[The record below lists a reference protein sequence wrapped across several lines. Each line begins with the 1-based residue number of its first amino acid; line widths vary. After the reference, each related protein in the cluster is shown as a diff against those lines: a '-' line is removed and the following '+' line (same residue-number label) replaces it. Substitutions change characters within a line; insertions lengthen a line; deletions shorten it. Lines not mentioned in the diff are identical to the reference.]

1 MNNGI
6 VVLLLIILCVW
17 GVPLWKQFWS
27 DVFVIPDFPDNWP
40 EDQYKHLARELW
52 SEKYEREKGITL
64 SDGRSSEL
72 SLLGLGSLR
81 ITLTWGR

>member
-17 GVPLWKQFWS
+17 GVPLWKQFWG
-27 DVFVIPDFPDNWP
+27 DVSVIPDFPDNWP

-52 SEKYEREKGITL
+52 SEKYEREKRDNAVRWPLVGAFL
-64 SDGRSSEL
+64 AW
-72 SLLGLGSLR
+72 
-81 ITLTWGR
+81 TWFVAHYPY